1 MSRFGD
7 RVKKNTREN
16 WPSMVAAVAA
26 AGALTLFGPFVGLAV
41 SVAALV
47 FHERRRRQLKVQD

>member
-7 RVKKNTREN
+7 RVKRNTGEN

-26 AGALTLFGPFVGLAV
+26 AGAFTLFGPFVGLAV

-47 FHERRRRQLKVQD
+47 FHERRRRQVRD